1 MLRDTW
7 ALVGVRNG
15 QTFQS
20 NWRWAECVTLSFL
33 EAFPHFGCRFLGG
46 TTLFVLLFPQTYGK
60 MNLHCS
66 GRSKCPRSGTFP
78 RNTTTTTMCY
88 MNHTLTLY
96 YYLPSLS
103 MQPSV
108 KLLWL
113 MDHRA

>member
-1 MLRDTW
+1 MGISVSEKWTYISE
-7 ALVGVRNG
+7 
-15 QTFQS
+15 QMEM
-20 NWRWAECVTLSFL
+20 AECVTLSFL

-46 TTLFVLLFPQTYGK
+46 TTLFVLLFPQTNGK

-66 GRSKCPRSGTFP
+66 GPSKCPRSGTFP

-108 KLLWL
+108 KLL
-113 MDHRA
+113 